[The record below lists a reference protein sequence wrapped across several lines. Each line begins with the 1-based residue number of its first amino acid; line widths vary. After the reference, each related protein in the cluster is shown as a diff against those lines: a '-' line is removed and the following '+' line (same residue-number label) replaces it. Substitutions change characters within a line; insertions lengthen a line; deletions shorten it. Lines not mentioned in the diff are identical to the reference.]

1 VLYSV
6 HGGDVKLTHEV
17 LFWHVDDD
25 GWWRMVKIEYVGQKK
40 SNGATLGFHIY
51 FLVVTSRFLQRHP
64 LK

>member
-1 VLYSV
+1 
-6 HGGDVKLTHEV
+6 VKLTHEV